1 MTHILEEV
9 IWQPEAKVKTEGRR
23 KDNTVGWD
31 AGGKNCQR
39 SELTSWGEDEP
50 AGERRAR
57 TGERFEARTERG
69 VEHHCQSLAVKVD
82 AAQQQAKGR
91 VSV

>member
-1 MTHILEEV
+1 M
-9 IWQPEAKVKTEGRR
+9 
-23 KDNTVGWD
+23 
-31 AGGKNCQR
+31 
-39 SELTSWGEDEP
+39 TSWGEDEP
-50 AGERRAR
+50 AGERGAR
-57 TGERFEARTERG
+57 TGERLEARTERG